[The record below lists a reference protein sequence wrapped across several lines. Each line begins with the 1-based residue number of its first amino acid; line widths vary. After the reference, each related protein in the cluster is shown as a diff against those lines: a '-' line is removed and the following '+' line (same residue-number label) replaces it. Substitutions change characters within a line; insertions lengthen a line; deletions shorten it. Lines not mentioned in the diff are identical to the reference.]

1 MPEDVVVAA
10 AGVTK
15 EYRMG
20 SEVVHALSGVDLDI
34 RRGEYLSLMGPS
46 GSGKSTLFNMI
57 GALDKPTSGVV
68 TIEGEDMAKLTTE
81 QLAWIRCNRMGYIF
95 QSYNLL
101 VVMSALDNVT
111 LPMIFAGTPPK
122 ERTARGMELL
132 GLVGLEDRYH
142 HLPTELSGGQQQRVA
157 IARALANKPDI
168 ILADEPTGSLDT
180 RTGED
185 IMTLLRGLNDRG
197 ITIVL
202 VTHESG
208 VASQANRVLRFLD
221 GRTTSDE
228 QQAQAR
234 AGAPHVIANTAAAES
249 RAAS

>member
-1 MPEDVVVAA
+1 MAEDFVVTADA
-10 AGVTK
+10 VTK

-20 SEVVHALSGVDLDI
+20 AEVVHALAGVDLSI

-57 GALDKPTSGVV
+57 GALDQPTTGSVV
-68 TIEGEDMAKLTTE
+68 IEGEDMAKLTME

-122 ERTARGMELL
+122 QRAERGMELL
-132 GLVGLEDRYH
+132 TLVGLEDRHH

-157 IARALANKPDI
+157 IARALANGPDI
-168 ILADEPTGSLDT
+168 ILADEPTANLDT
-180 RTGED
+180 ITGREIID
-185 IMTLLRGLNDRG
+185 LLKELNQSQG
-197 ITIVL
+197 VTIVSA
-202 VTHESG
+202 THDLKMLDVSDRVCYIRDGE
-208 VASQANRVLRFLD
+208 VENVRNRDEIDIHVGTLD
-221 GRTTSDE
+221 D
-228 QQAQAR
+228 
-234 AGAPHVIANTAAAES
+234 H
-249 RAAS
+249 